1 MECQP
6 EPVEDL
12 TEQLLQMK
20 TYFVYIV
27 KCWDNSFYTGVTS
40 NLELRIDQHN
50 SGIKPDSYT
59 FKRRPVKLVW
69 SEGFSQVDHAIL
81 WEKKIKGWSRRQK
94 IALIESNWDDLVLF
108 SKN

>member
-27 KCWDNSFYTGVTS
+27 KCKDNSFYTCVTS
-40 NLELRIDQHN
+40 NLELRIDQH
-50 SGIKPDSYT
+50 
-59 FKRRPVKLVW
+59 
-69 SEGFSQVDHAIL
+69 EGFSQVDQAIL
-81 WEKKIKGWSRRQK
+81 WEKKIKGWSRRKK

-108 SKN
+108 SKNYTQFGNKINE